1 MRPSIASYVA
11 SGLDHA
17 RVVRPIA
24 AVRFQAKQSNE
35 LWHFDM
41 SPSDLKQIEAPL
53 WVEQDRGKPTL
64 MLFSAVD
71 DRSGVVYDEY
81 RCVYVEDAESA
92 LGFLFNAMAP
102 KPEPELPFQGI
113 PTEIYMDNGPGQ
125 PLEGAPVR
133 AGQPGR
139 ACADP
144 HAAVASR
151 APHAGALEGKVER
164 SFCTIKRCTRRYT
177 TSQAEG
183 RSGGEPLDAPGPCHL
198 KQRRSSR

>member
-1 MRPSIASYVA
+1 
-11 SGLDHA
+11 
-17 RVVRPIA
+17 
-24 AVRFQAKQSNE
+24 
-35 LWHFDM
+35 
-41 SPSDLKQIEAPL
+41 
-53 WVEQDRGKPTL
+53 

-81 RCVYVEDAESA
+81 RCVYGEDAESA

-102 KPEPELPFQGI
+102 KPEPELPFQGV
-113 PTEIYMDNGPGQ
+113 PTEIYMDKGPGQ

-164 SFCTIKRCTRRYT
+164 SFYTIKRCTRRYT
-177 TSQAEG
+177 TSTSRRTKRRRTFGCAG
-183 RSGGEPLDAPGPCHL
+183 PLSPKTTAIIALNRTAG
-198 KQRRSSR
+198 SRTG